1 MTLFFFFIFIV
12 YGGVHVYA
20 FLKAR
25 QALGFGWAAGALLA
39 LFMLAMVG
47 AIFLIRTLER
57 HDLELT
63 ARTLS
68 WVTYLWMAA
77 IFLYFC
83 GSLAF
88 DIANLLL
95 RVPAWLGIQSV
106 FIRPLQPRFTFAV
119 SLALSLLICVYGY
132 FDAQNIRT
140 ERLVFETD
148 RLPKGT
154 DKVTIAQISDVHL
167 GLIVRCDRLVAMLEA
182 VKAAKPDI
190 FVVTGDLVDAQINHL
205 PGLRELIQEVPARFG
220 KFAITG
226 NHEYYAG
233 LDKAIEFIQH
243 SGLTMLRGESRD
255 LGVIQIAGVDDRA
268 AVQTKTGTPAPDR
281 VALAKTDRSKKF
293 VLFLKHQPHPDPD
306 AIGMYDLMLSG
317 HTHKGQIWP
326 FSYFSQRAHPL
337 HAGRYD
343 VGKGSVVY
351 TSRGTGTWGPPIRF
365 LAPPEVTVI
374 ELVRKNRPEPPP
386 PLPGKD

>member
-1 MTLFFFFIFIV
+1 MTLFFFFIFFV

-57 HDLELT
+57 HDFELT

-95 RVPAWLGIQSV
+95 RVPAWLGIPGV

-154 DKVTIAQISDVHL
+154 DKAH
-167 GLIVRCDRLVAMLEA
+167 DR
-182 VKAAKPDI
+182 PDI
-190 FVVTGDLVDAQINHL
+190 GRPSRPHRAMRPAGCYARDSESGQAGHLRRYRRPGGRADQPLAGPARTSTGDACRGTASSPS
-205 PGLRELIQEVPARFG
+205 PGTTSTMLALTRRSSSSSTRGF
-220 KFAITG
+220 
-226 NHEYYAG
+226 
-233 LDKAIEFIQH
+233 
-243 SGLTMLRGESRD
+243 TMLRGESRD

-343 VGKGSVVY
+343 LGKGSIIYV
-351 TSRGTGTWGPPIRF
+351 SRGTGTWGPPIRF

-374 ELVRKNRPEPPP
+374 ELVRK
-386 PLPGKD
+386 KQA

>member
-1 MTLFFFFIFIV
+1 MNLFFFFVFGV
-12 YGGVHVYA
+12 YGGIQAYA

-25 QALGFGWAAGALLA
+25 QAFGFGWATGIVVA
-39 LFMLAMVG
+39 LFMVFMVG
-47 AIFLIRTLER
+47 AVFLIRSLER
-57 HDLELT
+57 NEFELA

-68 WVTYLWMAA
+68 WIAYLWMAL
-77 IFLYFC
+77 IFLFFC
-83 GSLAF
+83 SSVVIDLVNLA
-88 DIANLLL
+88 L
-95 RVPAWLGIQSV
+95 RVPAWLGGQDPFFLRV
-106 FIRPLQPRFTFAV
+106 PPRLSF
-119 SLALSLLICVYGY
+119 ALSLSLSALICVYGY

-167 GLIVRCDRLVAMLEA
+167 GLIVRCDRLVAILEA

-190 FVVTGDLVDAQINHL
+190 LVVTGDLVDAQINHL
-205 PGLRELIQEVPARFG
+205 PGLRELLQEIHPRYG

-233 LDKAIEFIQH
+233 LDKALEFLHH
-243 SGLTMLRGESRD
+243 SGFTVLRGESRD
-255 LGVIQIAGVDDRA
+255 LGVIQISGVDDRA
-268 AVQTKTGTPAPDR
+268 AIQTRTGTPASDR
-281 VALAKTDRSKKF
+281 EALAKTDRSKKF

-326 FSYFSQRAHPL
+326 FTYISQRAHPL
-337 HAGRYD
+337 QAGRYD

-351 TSRGTGTWGPPIRF
+351 TSRGAGTWGPPIRF
-365 LAPPEVTVI
+365 LAPPEITVI
-374 ELVRKNRPEPPP
+374 QLVRKQ
-386 PLPGKD
+386 

>member
-1 MTLFFFFIFIV
+1 MTLFILFIFGV
-12 YGGVHVYA
+12 YGGVHAYV

-25 QALGFGWAAGALLA
+25 QAFGFGWGAGIAIA
-39 LFMLAMVG
+39 LFMAFMVG
-47 AIFLIRTLER
+47 AVFLIRSLER
-57 HDLELT
+57 HEFELS

-68 WVTYLWMAA
+68 WIAYLWMAL
-77 IFLYFC
+77 IFLFFC
-83 GSLAF
+83 SSLLI
-88 DIANLLL
+88 DLVNLAL
-95 RVPAWLGIQSV
+95 RVPAWLGGQGPFFLRV
-106 FIRPLQPRFTFAV
+106 PPRLSF
-119 SLALSLLICVYGY
+119 ALSLSLSALICVYGY

-148 RLPKGT
+148 RLPEGI

-205 PGLRELIQEVPARFG
+205 PGLRELLQEVPARYG
-220 KFAITG
+220 KFAVTG

-233 LDKAIEFIQH
+233 LDKALEFLHH
-243 SGLTMLRGESRD
+243 SGLTVLRGESRD

-268 AVQTKTGTPAPDR
+268 AIQTQTGTPAPDR

-293 VLFLKHQPHPDPD
+293 VLFLKHQPHPDAD

-326 FSYFSQRAHPL
+326 FTYISQRAHPL

-351 TSRGTGTWGPPIRF
+351 TSRGTGTWGPPVRF
-365 LAPPEVTVI
+365 FASPEVTVI
-374 ELVRKNRPEPPP
+374 EVV
-386 PLPGKD
+386 GKTPA

>member
-1 MTLFFFFIFIV
+1 MTLFILFIFGV
-12 YGGVHVYA
+12 YGGAHAYV

-25 QALGFGWAAGALLA
+25 QAFGFGWAAGVVVA
-39 LFMLAMVG
+39 LFMAFMVG
-47 AIFLIRTLER
+47 AVFLIRSLER
-57 HDLELT
+57 HDFELS

-68 WVTYLWMAA
+68 WVAYLWMAL
-77 IFLYFC
+77 IFLFFC
-83 GSLAF
+83 SSLLI
-88 DIANLLL
+88 DLVNLAL
-95 RVPAWLGIQSV
+95 RVPAWLGGQGPFLMRV
-106 FIRPLQPRFTFAV
+106 PPRLSF
-119 SLALSLLICVYGY
+119 ALSLSLSALICVYGY

-190 FVVTGDLVDAQINHL
+190 FVVTGDLVDAQINNL
-205 PGLRELIQEVPARFG
+205 PGLRELLQEVHTRYG

-233 LDKAIEFIQH
+233 IDKAVEFLRD

-255 LGVIQIAGVDDRA
+255 LGVIQIAGVNDRTA
-268 AVQTKTGTPAPDR
+268 IQTKMGTPAPDR

-293 VLFLKHQPHPDPD
+293 VLFLKHQPHPDAD

-326 FSYFSQRAHPL
+326 FTYFSRRAHPL

-365 LAPPEVTVI
+365 LASPEVTVI
-374 ELVRKNRPEPPP
+374 EVVRKSSS
-386 PLPGKD
+386 

>member
-95 RVPAWLGIQSV
+95 RGPAWLGIQSE
-106 FIRPLQPRFTFAV
+106 FIRPLQPRITFAV
-119 SLALSLLICVYGY
+119 SLSLSLLVCLYGY

-190 FVVTGDLVDAQINHL
+190 LVVTGDLVDAQINHL
-205 PGLRELIQEVPARFG
+205 PGLRELMQEVPARYG

-268 AVQTKTGTPAPDR
+268 AVQTRTGTPAPDR

-351 TSRGTGTWGPPIRF
+351 VSRGTGTWGPPIRF

-374 ELVRKNRPEPPP
+374 ELVRK
-386 PLPGKD
+386 KQA

>member
-1 MTLFFFFIFIV
+1 MIIFFAFVFGV
-12 YGGVHVYA
+12 YGGIHVYA

-25 QALGFGWAAGALLA
+25 QAFGFGWATGIVVA
-39 LFMLAMVG
+39 LFMAFMVG
-47 AIFLIRTLER
+47 AVFLIRSLER
-57 HDLELT
+57 NEFELA

-68 WVTYLWMAA
+68 WIAYLWMAL
-77 IFLYFC
+77 IFLFFC
-83 GSLAF
+83 SSVVIDLVNLA
-88 DIANLLL
+88 L
-95 RVPAWLGIQSV
+95 RVPAWLGGQGPFLLRV
-106 FIRPLQPRFTFAV
+106 PPRLSF
-119 SLALSLLICVYGY
+119 ALSLSLSALICVYGY

-167 GLIVRCDRLVAMLEA
+167 GLIVRCDRLVAILEA

-205 PGLRELIQEVPARFG
+205 PGLRELLQEIHPRYG

-233 LDKAIEFIQH
+233 LDKALEFLH
-243 SGLTMLRGESRD
+243 RSGFTVLRGESRD
-255 LGVIQIAGVDDRA
+255 LGVIQISGVDDRA
-268 AVQTKTGTPAPDR
+268 AIQTRTGTPAPDR
-281 VALAKTDRSKKF
+281 EALAKTDRSKKF

-326 FSYFSQRAHPL
+326 FTYISQRAHPL
-337 HAGRYD
+337 QAGRYD

-351 TSRGTGTWGPPIRF
+351 TSRGAGTWGPPIRF
-365 LAPPEVTVI
+365 LASPEITVI
-374 ELVRKNRPEPPP
+374 QLVRKQ
-386 PLPGKD
+386 

>member
-1 MTLFFFFIFIV
+1 MTLFFFFIFFV

-25 QALGFGWAAGALLA
+25 QAFGFGWAAGAPLA
-39 LFMLAMVG
+39 LFMLLMVG

-77 IFLYFC
+77 IFLFFC

-88 DIANLLL
+88 DLANLLL
-95 RVPAWLGIQSV
+95 RVPAWLGIQSA
-106 FIRPLQPRFTFAV
+106 FIRPLPARFTFAV

-140 ERLVFETD
+140 ERLVIETD
-148 RLPKGT
+148 RLPKGV
-154 DKVTIAQISDVHL
+154 DRFTIAQISDVHL
-167 GLIVRCDRLVAMLEA
+167 GLIIRCDRLVTILEKVQA
-182 VKAAKPDI
+182 VKPDL

-205 PGLRELIQEVPARFG
+205 SGLRELLQEIKPRYG
-220 KFAITG
+220 KYAITG

-233 LDKAIEFIQH
+233 LDTAVEFIRQ
-243 SGLTMLRGESRD
+243 SGFTMLRGEARD
-255 LGVIQIAGVDDRA
+255 IGPIVIAGVDDRA
-268 AVQTKTGTPAPDR
+268 AIQTRTGTPAADR
-281 VALAKTDRSKKF
+281 EALAGTDRSKKF
-293 VLFLKHQPHPDPD
+293 ILFLKHQPHPDAD

-326 FSYFSQRAHPL
+326 FTYFSRRAHPL

-343 VGKGSVVY
+343 IGKGSIVY

-365 LAPPEVTVI
+365 LSPPEVTVI
-374 ELVRKNRPEPPP
+374 ELVRKPAV
-386 PLPGKD
+386 

>member
-1 MTLFFFFIFIV
+1 
-12 YGGVHVYA
+12 
-20 FLKAR
+20 
-25 QALGFGWAAGALLA
+25 
-39 LFMLAMVG
+39 
-47 AIFLIRTLER
+47 
-57 HDLELT
+57 
-63 ARTLS
+63 
-68 WVTYLWMAA
+68 
-77 IFLYFC
+77 
-83 GSLAF
+83 
-88 DIANLLL
+88 
-95 RVPAWLGIQSV
+95 
-106 FIRPLQPRFTFAV
+106 
-119 SLALSLLICVYGY
+119 
-132 FDAQNIRT
+132 
-140 ERLVFETD
+140 VFETD

-226 NHEYYAG
+226 TTSITPALTRRSSSSSTQAYHAAG
-233 LDKAIEFIQH
+233 
-243 SGLTMLRGESRD
+243 RVRD

-326 FSYFSQRAHPL
+326 
-337 HAGRYD
+337 
-343 VGKGSVVY
+343 SV
-351 TSRGTGTWGPPIRF
+351 TSVSAPIRSTR
-365 LAPPEVTVI
+365 TV
-374 ELVRKNRPEPPP
+374 
-386 PLPGKD
+386 

>member
-1 MTLFFFFIFIV
+1 MTLFILFILGV

-25 QALGFGWAAGALLA
+25 QAFGFGWTAGIAVV
-39 LFMLAMVG
+39 LFMAAMVG
-47 AIFLIRTLER
+47 AVFLIRTLER
-57 HDLELT
+57 HEFELS

-68 WVTYLWMAA
+68 WVAYLWMAF
-77 IFLYFC
+77 IFLFFC
-83 GSLAF
+83 GSLAL
-88 DIANLLL
+88 DVVNLAL
-95 RVPAWLGIQSV
+95 RVPAWLGVQSG
-106 FIRPLQPRFTFAV
+106 FIRPVAPRLAFA
-119 SLALSLLICVYGY
+119 LTAMLSIAICVCGY

-140 ERLVFETD
+140 ERLVIETD
-148 RLPKGT
+148 RLPKGEDT
-154 DKVTIAQISDVHL
+154 VIIAQISDVHL

-182 VKAAKPDI
+182 VKAARPDI

-205 PGLRELIQEVPARFG
+205 PGLRELLQDIRPRYG
-220 KFAITG
+220 KFAVTG

-233 LDKAIEFIQH
+233 IDKAREFIRH
-243 SGLTMLRGESRD
+243 SGLTLLQGESRD
-255 LGVIQIAGVDDRA
+255 LGAIQIAGVDDRA
-268 AVQTKTGTPAPDR
+268 ALQTRTGTPAPDR
-281 VALAKTDRSKKF
+281 VALAGTDRSKKF

-306 AIGMYDLMLSG
+306 AIGRYDLMLSG

-326 FSYFSQRAHPL
+326 FTYFSRRAHPL

-374 ELVRKNRPEPPP
+374 ELVRKKE
-386 PLPGKD
+386 

>member
-1 MTLFFFFIFIV
+1 
-12 YGGVHVYA
+12 
-20 FLKAR
+20 
-25 QALGFGWAAGALLA
+25 
-39 LFMLAMVG
+39 
-47 AIFLIRTLER
+47 
-57 HDLELT
+57 
-63 ARTLS
+63 
-68 WVTYLWMAA
+68 
-77 IFLYFC
+77 
-83 GSLAF
+83 
-88 DIANLLL
+88 
-95 RVPAWLGIQSV
+95 
-106 FIRPLQPRFTFAV
+106 
-119 SLALSLLICVYGY
+119 
-132 FDAQNIRT
+132 
-140 ERLVFETD
+140 
-148 RLPKGT
+148 
-154 DKVTIAQISDVHL
+154 VTIAQISDVHL
-167 GLIVRCDRLVAMLEA
+167 GLVVRCDRLVAMLEA
-182 VKAAKPDI
+182 VKAANPDI

-205 PGLRELIQEVPARFG
+205 PGLRELIQEVPARYG

-255 LGVIQIAGVDDRA
+255 LGIIQIAGVDDRA

-281 VALAKTDRSKKF
+281 VALANTDRSKKF

-306 AIGMYDLMLSG
+306 AIGKYDLMLSG

-374 ELVRKNRPEPPP
+374 ELVRK
-386 PLPGKD
+386 KQA

>member
-1 MTLFFFFIFIV
+1 MTLFFFFVFFV
-12 YGGVHVYA
+12 YGGLHVYA

-25 QALGFGWAAGALLA
+25 QALGFGWKAGVLLA

-68 WVTYLWMAA
+68 WVTYLWMAT
-77 IFLYFC
+77 IFLFSC

-95 RVPAWLGIQSV
+95 RVPAWLGIRRE

-119 SLALSLLICVYGY
+119 SLAFSLLICVYGY

-148 RLPKGT
+148 RLPTGT

-167 GLIVRCDRLVAMLEA
+167 GLVVRCDRLVAMLEE

-205 PGLRELIQEVPARFG
+205 PGLRELIQEVPARYG
-220 KFAITG
+220 KFAVTG

-281 VALAKTDRSKKF
+281 VALAKTDRSRKF

-326 FSYFSQRAHPL
+326 FSYFSERAHPL

-374 ELVRKNRPEPPP
+374 ELVRKKRA
-386 PLPGKD
+386 

>member
-1 MTLFFFFIFIV
+1 MTLFIFFIFFV

-83 GSLAF
+83 SSLAF
-88 DIANLLL
+88 DIANQLL
-95 RVPAWLGIQSV
+95 RVPAWLGIQNE
-106 FIRPLQPRFTFAV
+106 FIRPLQPRFTFTV

-154 DKVTIAQISDVHL
+154 DKDTIAQISDVHL
-167 GLIVRCDRLVAMLEA
+167 GLVVRCDRLVAMLEA
-182 VKAAKPDI
+182 VKAANPDI

-205 PGLRELIQEVPARFG
+205 PGLRELIQEVPARYG

-243 SGLTMLRGESRD
+243 AGLTMLRGESRD
-255 LGVIQIAGVDDRA
+255 LGIIQIAGVDDRA
-268 AVQTKTGTPAPDR
+268 AIQTKTGTPAPDR
-281 VALAKTDRSKKF
+281 VALANTDRSKKF
-293 VLFLKHQPHPDPD
+293 VLFLKHQPHPDSD

-326 FSYFSQRAHPL
+326 FSYFSRRAHPL

-374 ELVRKNRPEPPP
+374 ELVRK
-386 PLPGKD
+386 KKA

>member
-1 MTLFFFFIFIV
+1 MISFVFFIIFV
-12 YGGVHVYA
+12 YGGIHVYA

-25 QALGFGWAAGALLA
+25 QAFGFGWGAGIGVA
-39 LFMLAMVG
+39 LFMAAMV
-47 AIFLIRTLER
+47 AAVFLIRTLER
-57 HDLELT
+57 HDLELS

-68 WVTYLWMAA
+68 YIAYLWMAVL
-77 IFLYFC
+77 FLFFC
-83 GSLAF
+83 SSLVF
-88 DIANLLL
+88 DLVNLLL
-95 RVPAWLGIQSV
+95 RTPSWIGAQTSFL
-106 FIRPLQPRFTFAV
+106 RPIPPRFSFTV
-119 SLALSLLICVYGY
+119 SLVLAALISLYGY

-148 RLPKGT
+148 RLPKGIE
-154 DKVTIAQISDVHL
+154 KVTIAQISDVHL

-190 FVVTGDLVDAQINHL
+190 FVVTGDLVDAQINDL
-205 PGLRELIQEVPARFG
+205 PGLRELLQDINTKYG
-220 KFAITG
+220 KFVITG

-233 LDKAIEFIQH
+233 IDKALEFFRDA
-243 SGLTMLRGESRD
+243 GLIVLRGESRD
-255 LGVIQIAGVDDRA
+255 LGVIQIAGVDDRTA
-268 AVQTKTGTPAPDR
+268 IQIKVGTPASDR
-281 VALAKTDRSKKF
+281 EALAGTDRSKKF
-293 VLFLKHQPHPDPD
+293 VLFLKHQPHPDAD

-326 FSYFSQRAHPL
+326 FTCISRRAHPL

-365 LAPPEVTVI
+365 LASPEVTVV
-374 ELVRKNRPEPPP
+374 EVRRKTPA
-386 PLPGKD
+386 

>member
-1 MTLFFFFIFIV
+1 MRSGAPPGFV
-12 YGGVHVYA
+12 
-20 FLKAR
+20 AR
-25 QALGFGWAAGALLA
+25 GRSSWLSRRGFP
-39 LFMLAMVG
+39 
-47 AIFLIRTLER
+47 
-57 HDLELT
+57 
-63 ARTLS
+63 S
-68 WVTYLWMAA
+68 
-77 IFLYFC
+77 
-83 GSLAF
+83 
-88 DIANLLL
+88 
-95 RVPAWLGIQSV
+95 SV
-106 FIRPLQPRFTFAV
+106 
-119 SLALSLLICVYGY
+119 LSLSLSALICVYGY

-148 RLPKGT
+148 RLPQGT

-167 GLIVRCDRLVAMLEA
+167 GLIIRCDRLVSILEV

-205 PGLRELIQEVPARFG
+205 PGLRELLQEVPARYG

-233 LDKAIEFIQH
+233 LDKALEFLRH
-243 SGLTMLRGESRD
+243 SGLTVLRGESKD

-268 AVQTKTGTPAPDR
+268 AIQTKVGTPAPDR
-281 VALAKTDRSKKF
+281 VALAGTDRSKKF
-293 VLFLKHQPHPDPD
+293 VLFLKHQPHPDAD

-326 FSYFSQRAHPL
+326 FTYFSRRAHPL

-351 TSRGTGTWGPPIRF
+351 TSRGAGTWGPPIRF
-365 LAPPEVTVI
+365 LASPEVTVI
-374 ELVRKNRPEPPP
+374 EVVRKKPA
-386 PLPGKD
+386 

>member
-1 MTLFFFFIFIV
+1 MTLFIFLVFGV
-12 YGGVHVYA
+12 YGGVHAYA

-25 QALGFGWAAGALLA
+25 QAFGFGWGAGIVVA
-39 LFMLAMVG
+39 LFMAFMVG
-47 AIFLIRTLER
+47 AVFLIRSLER
-57 HDLELT
+57 HEFELS

-68 WVTYLWMAA
+68 WIAYLWMAL
-77 IFLYFC
+77 IFLFFC
-83 GSLAF
+83 SSVVIDLVNLA
-88 DIANLLL
+88 L
-95 RVPAWLGIQSV
+95 RVPAWLGAQGPFLLRV
-106 FIRPLQPRFTFAV
+106 PPRLSF
-119 SLALSLLICVYGY
+119 ALSLSLSALICVYGY
-132 FDAQNIRT
+132 FDAENIRT

-154 DKVTIAQISDVHL
+154 EKVTIAQISDVHL
-167 GLIVRCDRLVAMLEA
+167 GLIVRCDRLVAILEA

-205 PGLRELIQEVPARFG
+205 PGLRELLQEIHPRYG
-220 KFAITG
+220 KFAVTG

-233 LDKAIEFIQH
+233 LDKALELLHH
-243 SGLTMLRGESRD
+243 SGFTVLRGESRD
-255 LGVIQIAGVDDRA
+255 LGVIQISGVDDRA
-268 AVQTKTGTPAPDR
+268 AIQTKTGTPASDR
-281 VALAKTDRSKKF
+281 EALAKTDRSKNF

-326 FSYFSQRAHPL
+326 FTYFSQRAHPL

-351 TSRGTGTWGPPIRF
+351 TSRGAGTWGPPIRF

-374 ELVRKNRPEPPP
+374 ELVK
-386 PLPGKD
+386 K

>member
-1 MTLFFFFIFIV
+1 MTLFFFFIFFV

-25 QALGFGWAAGALLA
+25 QALGFGWTTGVLLA

-68 WVTYLWMAA
+68 WVTYLWMAT

-83 GSLAF
+83 SSLAF
-88 DIANLLL
+88 DITNLLL
-95 RVPAWLGIQSV
+95 RVPAWLGIRSE
-106 FIRPLQPRFTFAV
+106 FISPLQPRFTFAV
-119 SLALSLLICVYGY
+119 SLSLSLLICLYGY

-167 GLIVRCDRLVAMLEA
+167 GLVVCCDRLVAMLEE

-205 PGLRELIQEVPARFG
+205 PGLRELMQEVPARYG

-351 TSRGTGTWGPPIRF
+351 ISRGTGTWGPPIRF

-374 ELVRKNRPEPPP
+374 ELVRK
-386 PLPGKD
+386 KQA

>member
-1 MTLFFFFIFIV
+1 MTLFILFIFGV
-12 YGGVHVYA
+12 YGSVHVYT

-25 QALGFGWAAGALLA
+25 QAFGFGWGAGLALA
-39 LFMLAMVG
+39 LFMAFMVG
-47 AIFLIRTLER
+47 AVFLIRSLER
-57 HDLELT
+57 HDLELS

-68 WVTYLWMAA
+68 WVAYLWMAL
-77 IFLYFC
+77 IFLFFC
-83 GSLAF
+83 GSLAI
-88 DIANLLL
+88 DLVNLAL
-95 RVPAWLGIQSV
+95 RVPAWLGFSGTL
-106 FIRPLQPRFTFAV
+106 PLRIAPRLAFV
-119 SLALSLLICVYGY
+119 LSISLSIIICMYGY
-132 FDAQNIRT
+132 FEAQNIRT

-182 VKAAKPDI
+182 VKAAEPDI

-205 PGLRELIQEVPARFG
+205 PGLRELLQEVPARYG

-233 LDKAIEFIQH
+233 IDKAVEFIQH
-243 SGLTMLRGESRD
+243 SGLTMLRGEARD
-255 LGVIQIAGVDDRA
+255 LGVIQIAGVDDRTA
-268 AVQTKTGTPAPDR
+268 IQTKVGTPAPDR
-281 VALAKTDRSKKF
+281 VALAGTDRSKKF

-326 FSYFSQRAHPL
+326 FGYFSRRAHPL

-374 ELVRKNRPEPPP
+374 EVRRKMPSQALSRAAY
-386 PLPGKD
+386 

>member
-1 MTLFFFFIFIV
+1 MTLFIFFVFGV

-25 QALGFGWAAGALLA
+25 QAFGFGWGAGIFVA
-39 LFMLAMVG
+39 LFMAFMVG
-47 AIFLIRTLER
+47 AVFLIRSLER
-57 HDLELT
+57 QDFELS

-68 WVTYLWMAA
+68 WVAYLWMAL
-77 IFLYFC
+77 IFLFFC
-83 GSLAF
+83 SSLVI
-88 DIANLLL
+88 DIVNLAL
-95 RVPAWLGIQSV
+95 RVPAWLGAQGGPFLLRV
-106 FIRPLQPRFTFAV
+106 PPRLSF
-119 SLALSLLICVYGY
+119 ALSLSLSALICVYGY

-140 ERLVFETD
+140 ERLVFATD
-148 RLPKGT
+148 RLPKGI

-167 GLIVRCDRLVAMLEA
+167 GLIVRCDRMVSILEV

-190 FVVTGDLVDAQINHL
+190 FVVTGDLVDAQINNL
-205 PGLRELIQEVPARFG
+205 PGLRELLQDINTKYG

-233 LDKAIEFIQH
+233 LDKSLEFLRH
-243 SGLTMLRGESRD
+243 SGLTVLRGESKD

-268 AVQTKTGTPAPDR
+268 AIQTKTGTPASDR
-281 VALAKTDRSKKF
+281 EALARTDRSKKF

-306 AIGMYDLMLSG
+306 AVGMYDLMLSG

-326 FSYFSQRAHPL
+326 FTYISQRAHPL

-343 VGKGSVVY
+343 IGKGSVVY

-374 ELVRKNRPEPPP
+374 EVVRKAPV
-386 PLPGKD
+386 

>member
-1 MTLFFFFIFIV
+1 MILFILFIFGV
-12 YGGVHVYA
+12 YGSVHVYT

-25 QALGFGWAAGALLA
+25 QAFGFGWGAGLALA
-39 LFMLAMVG
+39 LFMAFMVG
-47 AIFLIRTLER
+47 AVFLIRSLER
-57 HDLELT
+57 HDLELS

-68 WVTYLWMAA
+68 WIAYLCMAL
-77 IFLYFC
+77 IFLFFC
-83 GSLAF
+83 SSLAL
-88 DIANLLL
+88 DLVNLAL
-95 RVPAWLGIQSV
+95 RVPAWLGFSA
-106 FIRPLQPRFTFAV
+106 FPLRIPPRFSF
-119 SLALSLLICVYGY
+119 ALSLSLSALICIYGY

-148 RLPKGT
+148 RLPRGT
-154 DKVTIAQISDVHL
+154 DTVTIAQISDVHL

-205 PGLRELIQEVPARFG
+205 PGLRELLQEVPARYG

-233 LDKAIEFIQH
+233 IDTATEFIRH

-268 AVQTKTGTPAPDR
+268 AVQTKSGTPAPDR
-281 VALAKTDRSKKF
+281 VALAGTDRTKKF

-326 FSYFSQRAHPL
+326 FTYFSQRAHPL

-351 TSRGTGTWGPPIRF
+351 TSRGTGTWGPPVRF
-365 LAPPEVTVI
+365 LASPEVTVI
-374 ELVRKNRPEPPP
+374 ELVRKPASR
-386 PLPGKD
+386 

>member
-1 MTLFFFFIFIV
+1 MTLFFFFIFFV

-351 TSRGTGTWGPPIRF
+351 VSRGTGTWGPPIRF

-374 ELVRKNRPEPPP
+374 ELVRK
-386 PLPGKD
+386 KQA

>member
-1 MTLFFFFIFIV
+1 MSLFFLFIFGV
-12 YGGVHVYA
+12 YGGVHIYA

-25 QALGFGWAAGALLA
+25 QAFGFGWGPGVPLA
-39 LFMLAMVG
+39 LFMLFMVG

-68 WVTYLWMAA
+68 WIAYLWMAFL
-77 IFLYFC
+77 FLYFC
-83 GSLAF
+83 GSLAL
-88 DIANLLL
+88 DLVNIAL
-95 RVPAWLGIQSV
+95 RVPAWLGVPSGS
-106 FIRPLQPRFTFAV
+106 IRPLAPRFTFA
-119 SLALSLLICVYGY
+119 LAATLSVLICVYGY

-140 ERLVFETD
+140 ERLVIETD
-148 RLPKGT
+148 KLPRGT
-154 DKVTIAQISDVHL
+154 DKIVIAQISDVHL
-167 GLIVRCDRLVAMLEA
+167 GLIVRCDRLVTMLEA
-182 VKAAKPDI
+182 VKAARPDL

-205 PGLRELIQEVPARFG
+205 PGLRELLQDIRPRYG

-233 LDKAIEFIQH
+233 IDKAIEFIQH
-243 SGLTMLRGESRD
+243 SGLAMLRGESRD

-268 AVQTKTGTPAPDR
+268 AIQTRTGTPAPDR
-281 VALAKTDRSKKF
+281 IALAKTDRSKKF

-306 AIGMYDLMLSG
+306 AIGRFDLMLSG

-326 FSYFSQRAHPL
+326 FTYFSKRAHPL

-343 VGKGSVVY
+343 VGGGSIVY

-374 ELVRKNRPEPPP
+374 ELVRKGS
-386 PLPGKD
+386 LP